1 MDSNVKLSNVIGAP
15 FSDYVLLQ
23 LYIRAARNSTTNR
36 TNEEVL
42 FLANKTAWA
51 RLVSSVNIHFPASET
66 NKVTQA
72 DYQAYYS
79 QFNLNS
85 GLPYNAPD
93 SLAKNWILEAGTSIQ
108 DGNGIALRSG
118 IGPDGAYGLGGT
130 EELGYRP
137 MPGLTGV
144 TVEAMQQTLV
154 ELFDGKF
161 SELMDKKLVI
171 LRDNAKFVRSS
182 SNNN

>member
-1 MDSNVKLSNVIGAP
+1 MDTNVKLSNVIGAP

-51 RLVSSVNIHFPASET
+51 RLVSSVNIT
-66 NKVTQA
+66 NDVLGLLYKDLGVN
-72 DYQAYYS
+72 YS
-79 QFNLNS
+79 T
-85 GLPYNAPD
+85 PD
-93 SLAKNWILEAGTSIQ
+93 GLAKNWILEAGTSIQ
-108 DGNGIALRSG
+108 TGNGISLRSG

-144 TVEAMQQTLV
+144 TIETTVQT
-154 ELFDGKF
+154 
-161 SELMDKKLVI
+161 
-171 LRDNAKFVRSS
+171 RR
-182 SNNN
+182 